1 MENVITSKSNEKAKY
16 IKSLNDKK
24 GRQKEKAF
32 YLEGVKVVNEVLDK
46 RQAINLKFIACSK
59 EILQNVNGGDKILK
73 RIFHCLKKLDGI
85 YFSQEVFESISDTK
99 TPQGILAVI
108 GIPENEFVDKGKNVL
123 ILDKIQD
130 AGNIGTIIRTAD
142 AFGIDTVICTKGTVD
157 IYSQKVLRST
167 MGSILREKIIY
178 TDDISFLK
186 EKGYKLIG
194 TVLDEKSIS
203 LEKFDFSK
211 KCAFVMG
218 NEANGISDEIKSI
231 CNEFVKIPM
240 TGNAESLNVAVAT
253 SIILYS
259 AYKK

>member
-1 MENVITSKSNEKAKY
+1 
-16 IKSLNDKK
+16 
-24 GRQKEKAF
+24 
-32 YLEGVKVVNEVLDK
+32 
-46 RQAINLKFIACSK
+46 
-59 EILQNVNGGDKILK
+59 
-73 RIFHCLKKLDGI
+73 
-85 YFSQEVFESISDTK
+85 
-99 TPQGILAVI
+99 
-108 GIPENEFVDKGKNVL
+108 
-123 ILDKIQD
+123 
-130 AGNIGTIIRTAD
+130 
-142 AFGIDTVICTKGTVD
+142 
-157 IYSQKVLRST
+157 